1 MEARNSEPGLDI
13 PQTRQ
18 RLEPVLTSAP
28 HPLQA
33 KATSL
38 SESPVVTAKTLR
50 HCDYFASKA
59 EGADFREAFGIYRC
73 SRMRVPVRCR
83 GLRQQRYLVD
93 AFAFGSLTGR
103 SEVSMISRAPVA
115 WKPKVHQAL

>member
-33 KATSL
+33 KANIVCDGKNTSSL
-38 SESPVVTAKTLR
+38 RLFRVESSSQFR
-50 HCDYFASKA
+50 CFA
-59 EGADFREAFGIYRC
+59 EME
-73 SRMRVPVRCR
+73 RV
-83 GLRQQRYLVD
+83 
-93 AFAFGSLTGR
+93 
-103 SEVSMISRAPVA
+103 
-115 WKPKVHQAL
+115 